1 MAYPVKFP
9 RKKSSNSFGN
19 RRKRKSFNKSLTG
32 ESIMK
37 KIGLAFAA
45 LLVFS
50 VVAMAAPK
58 ESTFKGEIMD
68 SACAK
73 AGSHEGMMKQA
84 GLKTAKDCTQACVK
98 GGNKYV
104 LYSKAKKK
112 VYQLDD
118 QTKPEQF
125 AGQTVQVKGTLDAAS
140 DTIHVSSIK

>member
-1 MAYPVKFP
+1 
-9 RKKSSNSFGN
+9 
-19 RRKRKSFNKSLTG
+19 
-32 ESIMK
+32 MK

-50 VVAMAAPK
+50 VTALAAPK

-125 AGQTVQVKGTLDAAS
+125 AGQTVQVTGTLEPS
-140 DTIHVSSIK
+140 GDTIHVSNIK